1 VCGTIPLKAAFD
13 NKDNAPWP
21 GFVVINAVQL
31 GVEKNALLSPR
42 KCCNMAKTGCM
53 SLTTAVISDGQ
64 KGGDRV
70 VTPDQFLLQPGSIV
84 SIDAGSGT

>member
-1 VCGTIPLKAAFD
+1 MRPAGGGTIPLKAPF

-42 KCCNMAKTGCM
+42 KCRNIAKTGCP
-53 SLTTAVISDGQ
+53 DGL
-64 KGGDRV
+64 KEDDRV
-70 VTPDQFLLQPGSIV
+70 VTSAEFPFQPGSIV
-84 SIDAGSGT
+84 AIDTGSGT